1 MSLYEVGGI
10 ILDGKTRYNHRKFKR
25 AHKAIQKN
33 RPVVAAVQMSD
44 IVLSMLPVEAKSGI
58 PYSDMQLATREW
70 VKENRRTVRA
80 LTAAVPVSAPIA
92 VGINVALTAAELWS
106 YAVGSYDLRTPE
118 IQRYE
123 ESLVLSGMTGRV
135 L

>member
-1 MSLYEVGGI
+1 MAS
-10 ILDGKTRYNHRKFKR
+10 
-25 AHKAIQKN
+25 
-33 RPVVAAVQMSD
+33 VQIAD
-44 IVLSMLPVEAKSGI
+44 IALSMLPVEAKPGI

-70 VKENRRTVRA
+70 VKENRRTVRGLTRA
-80 LTAAVPVSAPIA
+80 LPAAPVA
-92 VGINVALTAAELWS
+92 VGINVALTAAEMWS

>member
-1 MSLYEVGGI
+1 MTLYEVGGI

-25 AHKAIQKN
+25 AHNAIKKN
-33 RPVVAAVQMSD
+33 RPVVASVQIAD
-44 IVLSMLPVEAKSGI
+44 IALSMLPVEAKPGI

-70 VKENRRTVRA
+70 VKENRRTVRGLTRA
-80 LTAAVPVSAPIA
+80 LPAAPVA
-92 VGINVALTAAELWS
+92 VGINVALTAAEMWS